1 MSTIVTKLN
10 NEMKIPGAALASTIK
25 VLAGLGSLGE
35 RVLKEHG
42 ISEID
47 NDKEYPSHLRA
58 RIFEEIRTRFG
69 KEALY
74 AIGLEQGLLMLSIV
88 PSIGKFIDD
97 FRKKYRKELLNHS
110 NFPENLKL
118 LDQTLPAWEK
128 VTNDY
133 LGQMHNDK
141 VRSKLNFIK

>member
-1 MSTIVTKLN
+1 MSAIVSKSK

-42 ISEID
+42 VTKID

-74 AIGLEQGLLMLSIV
+74 AIGPEQGFLMLSIV
-88 PSIGKFIDD
+88 PSIRKFIDD
-97 FRKKYRKELLNHS
+97 FRIKYTEQLLK
-110 NFPENLKL
+110 F
-118 LDQTLPAWEK
+118 
-128 VTNDY
+128 Y
-133 LGQMHNDK
+133 
-141 VRSKLNFIK
+141 